1 MKNIYLNIYK
11 ANKANLKKAKK
22 NIENNNVIGIPTETV
37 YGLAG
42 NAYSNISI
50 KKIYILKKR
59 PSFNPLII
67 HYKNLSALKK
77 DVMLNKHFIKLHNA
91 FCPGPITFILNKKN
105 KCKISKKA
113 TAGNNTVAVRIPNH
127 KVIRKLLSISKF
139 PLAAPSANISSKLSP
154 VTTSDVK
161 DEFGN
166 KIKLILNGGKTKIGL
181 ESTIVDLTD
190 KVSILR
196 PGGITIEQLEKVL
209 HRKLKLKNFSKNIK
223 SPGQLGFHYSPG
235 IPVRLNAKYPKK
247 NEAFLQFSGKSENK
261 NNYFILSK
269 KRNMREAAK
278 NLFSILRLIKKKGY
292 SSIAVSKIPNQGLG
306 LAINDRLK
314 KASYK

>member
-1 MKNIYLNIYK
+1 MKNIHSNIE
-11 ANKANLKKAKK
+11 KAKK
-22 NIENNNVIGIPTETV
+22 YLSTDNVVAIPTETV

-42 NAYSNISI
+42 NAYSDNAVI
-50 KKIYILKKR
+50 KIFSLKKR
-59 PSFNPLII
+59 SLKNPLIV
-67 HYKNLSALKK
+67 HYCRIKDLKK
-77 DVMLNKHFIKLHNA
+77 DCIVNGIFYKLYKK
-91 FCPGPITFILNKKN
+91 FCPGPLTFVLNKKKNSKLSKYVNAN
-105 KCKISKKA
+105 KKTI
-113 TAGNNTVAVRIPNH
+113 AVRFPKNKITQN
-127 KVIRKLLSISKF
+127 LLSKLNF

-154 VTTSDVK
+154 VTVSDVK

-196 PGGITIEQLEKVL
+196 PGGITIEQLEKEL
-209 HRKLKLKNFSKNIK
+209 HCKLKLKNHLKQIK
-223 SPGQLGFHYSPG
+223 SPGQSRFHYSPG
-235 IPVRLNAKYPKK
+235 IPLRINAKYPKK
-247 NEAFLQFSGKSENK
+247 NEAFLQYTGKVPNK
-261 NNYFILSK
+261 KNYFILSK
-269 KRNMREAAK
+269 KGNMREAAK

-314 KASYK
+314 RASKK

>member
-1 MKNIYLNIYK
+1 MKNIHSNIE
-11 ANKANLKKAKK
+11 KAKK
-22 NIENNNVIGIPTETV
+22 YLTSDNVVAIPTETV

-42 NAYSNISI
+42 NAYSNKAV
-50 KKIYILKKR
+50 KKIFSLKKR
-59 PSFNPLII
+59 SLKNPLIV
-67 HYKNLSALKK
+67 HYCSINDLKQ
-77 DVMLNKHFIKLHNA
+77 DCIINEAFNKLYKK
-91 FCPGPITFILNKKN
+91 FCPGPLTFVLNKKKNSKLSKYVSAN
-105 KCKISKKA
+105 KKTI
-113 TAGNNTVAVRIPNH
+113 AVRFPKNKIAQN
-127 KVIRKLLSISKF
+127 LLSKLNF

-190 KVSILR
+190 KISILR
-196 PGGITIEQLEKVL
+196 PGGITIEQLEEVL
-209 HRKLKLKNFSKNIK
+209 RCKIKLKRFSKNIK
-223 SPGQLGFHYSPG
+223 SPGQLRLHYSPG

-247 NEAFLQFSGKSENK
+247 NEAFLQFFEKAKNK
-261 NNYFILSK
+261 NNYFALSK
-269 KRNMREAAK
+269 NGNMKEAAK

-292 SSIAVSKIPNQGLG
+292 SSIAVGRIPNQGLG

-314 KASYK
+314 KASNR